1 MKLLLPVLL
10 PIFAGI
16 LVLLSK
22 GLRKKRTLL
31 TAFVAF
37 ILAVEASLVLWA
49 VWEESSVVLF
59 SLTNTLTIASCRFD
73 RSAVL
78 GSDCG
83 YVAFGGNLCNGLYG
97 A

>member
-22 GLRKKRTLL
+22 GLRKKRTSL
-31 TAFVAF
+31 TAFAAF

-49 VWEESSVVLF
+49 YDV
-59 SLTNTLTIASCRFD
+59 
-73 RSAVL
+73 
-78 GSDCG
+78 
-83 YVAFGGNLCNGLYG
+83 
-97 A
+97 

>member
-59 SLTNTLTIASCRFD
+59 SLTNTLTIAFHVDSIGRLF
-73 RSAVL
+73 SVL
-78 GSDCG
+78 TVVMWLLVGI
-83 YVAFGGNLCNGLYG
+83 YAMAYM
-97 A
+97 